1 MIWDTHAH
9 LDDPVYTKDF
19 EEVALRMKSAGISRV
34 TNVGYDTPSSERSV
48 KLAQDYDF
56 IYAAIGIHPHNA
68 AEANDEKWERLLRLA
83 KHPKVLAWG
92 EIGLDYY
99 RDLSP
104 RSIQK
109 EVFIQQIILAN
120 EVGLP
125 IVIHN
130 RDAHQDVLEIVKD
143 HPPKYG
149 GVFHCYSGSWEMAK
163 VLLKQGFYLSF
174 AGPVTYKN
182 ARHTVEVAV
191 HAPLDRILVET
202 DSPYLTPEPRRGK
215 RNEPTFVREVVQKLA
230 EIKNLPFEDI
240 ALRTMSNAETIF
252 YKCQE
257 NLPLL

>member
-9 LDDPVYTKDF
+9 LDDSAYTEDF
-19 EEVALRMKSAGISRV
+19 EEVVERMQLAGISRV
-34 TNVGYDTPSSERSV
+34 TNVGCDLPSSDRSV

-68 AEANDEKWERLLRLA
+68 EGVTDETWAKLLVMA
-83 KHPKVLAWG
+83 KQPKVLAWG

-99 RDLSP
+99 RDRSP
-104 RSIQK
+104 RVLQK
-109 EVFIQQIILAN
+109 EIFIQQIKCAN

-130 RDAHQDVLEIVKD
+130 RDAHQDVLEIVKA

-149 GVFHCYSGSWEMAK
+149 GVFHCYSGSWEMAS
-163 VLLKQGFYLSF
+163 VLLNLGFYLSF

-182 ARHTVEVAV
+182 ARHTVEVAGQ
-191 HAPLDRILVET
+191 APMDRILVET

-215 RNEPTFVREVVQKLA
+215 RNEPTFVRETVQKIA
-230 EIKNLPFEDI
+230 EIKNLTFEEV
-240 ALRTMSNAETIF
+240 AFQTMRNAETIF
-252 YKCQE
+252 RIK
-257 NLPLL
+257 

>member
-1 MIWDTHAH
+1 MIWDTHVH
-9 LDDPVYTKDF
+9 LDDPVYTEDF
-19 EEVALRMKSAGISRV
+19 GEFVARLQSSGISRV
-34 TNVGYDTPSSERSV
+34 TNVGYDFPSSERSV
-48 KLAQDYDF
+48 QLAQDYDF
-56 IYAAIGIHPHNA
+56 IYAAIGIHPHD
-68 AEANDEKWERLLRLA
+68 AEGTTDETWAKLLRLA
-83 KHPKVLAWG
+83 KQPRVLAWG

-109 EVFIQQIILAN
+109 EIFIRQIKLAN

-130 RDAHQDVLEIVKD
+130 RDAHQDVLEIVRA

-163 VLLKQGFYLSF
+163 VLLNLGFYLSF

-191 HAPLDRILVET
+191 HAPMDRILVET

-215 RNEPTFVREVVQKLA
+215 RNEPTYVREIVKKLA

-240 ALRTMSNAETIF
+240 ALQTMCNAETIF
-252 YKCQE
+252 NIRQKG
-257 NLPLL
+257 

>member
-9 LDDPVYTKDF
+9 LDDPDYAEDF
-19 EEVALRMKSAGISRV
+19 QEVVARLLSSGITRV
-34 TNVGYDTPSSERSV
+34 TNVGYDLASSERSV
-48 KLAQDYDF
+48 KLSQDYDF

-68 AEANDEKWERLLRLA
+68 EGATDETWAKLLLLA
-83 KHPKVLAWG
+83 KQPKVLAWG

-109 EVFIQQIILAN
+109 GIFIQQIKLAN

-130 RDAHQDVLEIVKD
+130 RDAHQDVLEIVKA

-149 GVFHCYSGSWEMAK
+149 GVFHCYSGSLEMAAI
-163 VLLKQGFYLSF
+163 LLNLGFYLSF

-182 ARHTVEVAV
+182 ARHTVEVAGNV
-191 HAPLDRILVET
+191 PLDRILVET

-215 RNEPTFVREVVQKLA
+215 RNEPTYVREVVKKIA
-230 EIKNLPFEDI
+230 EIRKIPFEDI
-240 ALRTMSNAETIF
+240 ASQTMLNAATLFGIH
-252 YKCQE
+252 KK
-257 NLPLL
+257 

>member
-9 LDDPVYTKDF
+9 LDDPDYAEDF
-19 EEVALRMKSAGISRV
+19 QEVIARLQSSGITRV
-34 TNVGYDTPSSERSV
+34 TNVGYDLASSERSV
-48 KLAQDYDF
+48 KLSQDYGL

-68 AEANDEKWERLLRLA
+68 EGVTDETWAKLLLLA
-83 KHPKVLAWG
+83 KQPKVLAWG

-109 EVFIQQIILAN
+109 EIFIQQIKLAN

-130 RDAHQDVLEIVKD
+130 RDAHQDVLEIVKV

-149 GVFHCYSGSWEMAK
+149 GVFHCYSGSWEMAAI
-163 VLLKQGFYLSF
+163 LLNLGFYLSF

-182 ARHTVEVAV
+182 ARHSVEVAGNV
-191 HAPLDRILVET
+191 PIDRILVET
-202 DSPYLTPEPRRGK
+202 DSPYLSPEPRRGK
-215 RNEPTFVREVVQKLA
+215 RNEPAFVREVVKKIA
-230 EIKNLPFEDI
+230 EIRKLPFEHV
-240 ALRTMSNAETIF
+240 AAQTMLNAETLFGIH
-252 YKCQE
+252 KK
-257 NLPLL
+257 

>member
-9 LDDPVYTKDF
+9 LDDPSYAEDF
-19 EEVALRMKSAGISRV
+19 QEVVTRMKSSGISRV
-34 TNVGYDTPSSERSV
+34 TNVGYDLPSSERSV
-48 KLAQDYDF
+48 KLAQDNDF

-68 AEANDEKWERLLRLA
+68 EGATDETWAKLLLLA
-83 KHPKVLAWG
+83 KQPKVLAWG

-109 EVFIQQIILAN
+109 DIFIQQIKLAN

-125 IVIHN
+125 IVVHN
-130 RDAHQDVLEIVKD
+130 RDAHQDVLEIIKAN
-143 HPPKYG
+143 PPQYG
-149 GVFHCYSGSWEMAK
+149 GIFHCYSGSWEMAN
-163 VLLKQGFYLSF
+163 VLLRLGFYLSF

-182 ARHTVEVAV
+182 ARQTVEVAG
-191 HAPLDRILVET
+191 HAPMDRILVET

-215 RNEPTFVREVVQKLA
+215 RNEPTYVREIVRKIA

-240 ALRTMSNAETIF
+240 AFQTMRNAEIIF
-252 YKCQE
+252 GLVKKD
-257 NLPLL
+257 LH